1 MRRGTGVDG
10 EGEGGGLLWGVLNE
24 KFCILACFLV
34 WLQVIDASILLGL
47 IVLYNQLKDYVKEF
61 VFRTA
66 TYESSYIERLEEEFV
81 GFKLSRLEFER
92 VVWRNYI
99 DPDDFF

>member
-1 MRRGTGVDG
+1 M
-10 EGEGGGLLWGVLNE
+10 NE

-99 DPDDFF
+99 DPDDFFLKIWKK